1 MYLRDLHI
9 QNLKLLKDL
18 RLSFTENGK
27 PRMWTVI
34 IGENGTCKTSIL
46 QAIALAAAGAP
57 HINGLIEN
65 NTGAFRDK
73 RSARATMAIQAEF
86 GLSDTHRA
94 SRHYPGFSSSDKPP
108 GEVIVHSHV
117 ALPSDRQVL
126 TGQSKYADEQHDID
140 PIVEA
145 RSRDAQLWFVA
156 AYGIHRSLPR
166 NPLWQPSLQLAS
178 IERLKPILQ
187 PVELIGTAFA
197 NILPAAKARAYSS
210 TLRQALFGEERLGL
224 LPGFKNLELRGQ
236 GGVKNTKALQERH
249 RFVQVL
255 PSGDLKLPANWLSH
269 GYQSTI
275 AWIADLV
282 GQILWEAGA
291 EIAPEDMEGLVLID
305 ELDLY
310 LHPRWQ
316 KTLIRA
322 LKATFPR
329 IQFVATTHSPLALVG
344 LRPDE
349 DEIVRLHINEAT
361 GDVEQLDM
369 KQGRPHEPDPRLMT
383 GTEIYQAY
391 FGIDELYPARIGNLL
406 REHRYLAAD
415 PTRSDA
421 DEARLNQL
429 ERDLASEGVEPE
441 ILRQPR
447 DDA

>member
-18 RLSFTENGK
+18 RLSFTENGE

-57 HINGLIEN
+57 HVNGLIEN

-73 RSARATMAIQAEF
+73 RNPQAATSIQAEF
-86 GLSDTHRA
+86 GLSETHRG
-94 SRHYPGFSSSDKPP
+94 SREYPGFTSKPR
-108 GEVIVHSHV
+108 GDVLVHSTV
-117 ALPSDRQVL
+117 ELPAERQALTARSNYNMPGAPDL
-126 TGQSKYADEQHDID
+126 D

-145 RSRDAQLWFVA
+145 RSVNASLWFVA
-156 AYGIHRSLPR
+156 AYGIHRTLPR
-166 NPLWQPSLQLAS
+166 SAVWQPNPQLAS
-178 IERLKPILQ
+178 IDRLKPVFQ
-187 PVELIGTAFA
+187 PTDLIGTAFA
-197 NILPAAKARAYSS
+197 NILEQTNVYSRM
-210 TLRQALFGEERLGL
+210 LQQALFGDEGL
-224 LPGFKNLELRGQ
+224 LPGFKNLELRGK
-236 GGVKNTKALQERH
+236 GGVKSSKDLQEGH
-249 RFVQVL
+249 RFVQQSA
-255 PSGDLKLPANWLSH
+255 SGELRLPANWLSH

-282 GQILWEAGA
+282 GHILLEAGA
-291 EIAPEDMEGLVLID
+291 EIHPRDMEGLVLID

-344 LRPDE
+344 LRPDQ

-383 GTEIYQAY
+383 GTEIYQIY
-391 FGIDELYPARIGNLL
+391 FGIDELYPARIGDLL
-406 REHRYLAAD
+406 REYRYLAAD

-421 DEARLNQL
+421 DDARLDDI
-429 ERDLASEGVEPE
+429 ERELASQGIAPDF
-441 ILRQPR
+441 PR
-447 DDA
+447 DPREGA